1 MSRLRLPNGDDHPD
15 AAGKHFDDATVLLPA
30 GRSDGAAYLS
40 GYVVECA
47 LKSLIVVGAGTPWG
61 HDLNA
66 LGQEALR
73 LAALPGARS
82 AKYIPRMNPTHSLYD
97 AASGWRE
104 TLRYREPGAVAA
116 ADAAAWLAEAQAV
129 YESTIVPMRL
139 DGVA

>member
-15 AAGKHFDDATVLLPA
+15 AAGKHLDDASVLLPA
-30 GRSDGAAYLS
+30 GRSDGAAYLA

-47 LKSLIVVGAGTPWG
+47 LKSIILVAGGHPWG

-66 LGQEALR
+66 LGREALR

-82 AKYIPRMNPTHSLYD
+82 ARYVPRMTQGHTLYD
-97 AASGWRE
+97 PASGWTE
-104 TLRYREPGAVAA
+104 TLRYREPGAVTPT
-116 ADAAAWLAEAQAV
+116 DAGSWLGEAQVV
-129 YESTIVPMRL
+129 YESAIVAMRL